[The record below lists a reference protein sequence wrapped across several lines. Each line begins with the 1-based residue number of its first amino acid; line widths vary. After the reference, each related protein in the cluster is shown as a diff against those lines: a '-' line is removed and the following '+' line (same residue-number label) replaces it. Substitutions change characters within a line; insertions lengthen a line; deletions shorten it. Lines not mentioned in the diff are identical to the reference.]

1 MAEYERVY
9 KCDICN
15 HIQRHFQRGVCAQ
28 CGSEKLLRRVGR
40 WVDTSSFWAG
50 LTWNFTGYWE
60 VKND

>member
-1 MAEYERVY
+1 MAEYERVC

-50 LTWNFTGYWE
+50 LTWNFTG
-60 VKND
+60 